1 MTLVTGMTSVVGPG
15 SVNFLT
21 KGMTGQVMGYMLNAS
36 YFDRFLVE
44 LVFFDGH
51 ELKVVG

>member
-1 MTLVTGMTSVVGPG
+1 VLI
-15 SVNFLT
+15 FFT
-21 KGMTGQVMGYMLNAS
+21 KGMTGQVMGSLLDAS

>member
-1 MTLVTGMTSVVGPG
+1 MTSVVRPG
-15 SVNFLT
+15 SFNFFT
-21 KGMTGQVMGYMLNAS
+21 KGMTGQVMGYILDAS
-36 YFDRFLVE
+36 YFDRSLIE